1 VWWFETGHNNA
12 IAAPPYNLSTA
23 AAGLTDSGSAALFWY
38 RIFTTRR
45 GRAMERRNFV
55 KGLAAGLVAMP
66 MLPEAVA
73 ALASRLDSLQTDLSS
88 GKQDGPY
95 WQRVRKE
102 FMLNPDLVHLNTG
115 SVGACP
121 QMVVDALANYAR
133 QLEGDPLN
141 NVWGGIGAGVEEVRA
156 KAAASIGASV
166 DEVTITRNTTEGMNE
181 TAVGL
186 HLAPKDEVLTTN
198 HEHGG
203 GMACWQYLAKH
214 YGVIVRYL
222 ELPDAVHSKAQ
233 LVDLVASQLTKRTR
247 VCSFSHIDTITGMV
261 FPMAE
266 VAALTRPRGIVLVC
280 DGAQVPGMLQVDV
293 KALGVDVYCSSSHK
307 WMLAPKGSGLYYVR
321 KEMQER
327 ITPPLLYNGMNVYT
341 GATGTRNV
349 PTILAHGVAMDFH
362 NAIGRDKV
370 EARCRQLSALVRD
383 QLQAIPGLT
392 CLTPAEPE
400 LSSGLCTFAL
410 DPAKGTSGQL
420 AGRLAAEHNI
430 LVKTAQGTYAYVPAE
445 QAKPQNYNA
454 LRIATHVYNT
464 EEQVMRLAGAL
475 RGMLG

>member
-1 VWWFETGHNNA
+1 
-12 IAAPPYNLSTA
+12 
-23 AAGLTDSGSAALFWY
+23 
-38 RIFTTRR
+38 
-45 GRAMERRNFV
+45 MERRNFV

-66 MLPEAVA
+66 LLPEAAA
-73 ALASRLDSLQTDLSS
+73 ALVSRLEGLQADLSAS
-88 GKQDGPY
+88 KPEGPF

-115 SVGACP
+115 SVGASP
-121 QMVVDALANYAR
+121 QMVVDALANCAR

-141 NVWGGIGAGVEEVRA
+141 NVWGGIGSGAEEVRT
-156 KAAASIGASV
+156 KAAAFIGADVS
-166 DEVTITRNTTEGMNE
+166 EVTITRNTTEGMNE

-186 HLAPKDEVLTTN
+186 HLKPKDEILTTN

-214 YGVIVRYL
+214 AGVTVRCL
-222 ELPDAVHSKAQ
+222 EIPDPVHGKAQ
-233 LVDLVASQLTKRTR
+233 LVDLVASQLTKKTR
-247 VCSFSHIDTITGMV
+247 VCSLSHIDTITGMV
-261 FPMAE
+261 FPLAE
-266 VAALTRPRGIVLVC
+266 VAALTRPLGIVLVC

-327 ITPPLLYNGMNVYT
+327 VTPPLLYNGMNVYT

-370 EARCRQLSALVRD
+370 EARCRQLSRLVRE
-383 QLQAIPGLT
+383 QLSAIPGLT
-392 CLTPAEPE
+392 CLTPEPEE

-445 QAKPQNYNA
+445 QAKPHNYNA
-454 LRIATHVYNT
+454 LRISTHVYNN
-464 EEQVMRLAGAL
+464 EEQVLRLAAAL
-475 RGMLG
+475 RAMLV